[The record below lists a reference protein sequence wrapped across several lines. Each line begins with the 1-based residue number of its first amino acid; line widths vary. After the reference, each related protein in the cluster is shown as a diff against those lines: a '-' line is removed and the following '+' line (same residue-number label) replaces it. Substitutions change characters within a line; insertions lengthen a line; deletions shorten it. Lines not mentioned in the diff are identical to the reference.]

1 MTRLSYNTA
10 LLIAAIQT
18 INGAPFNI
26 TPDERVVALT
36 LLGEAR
42 GEGYEGMY
50 AVACVIKQR
59 SIERKLSPSKVCLQR
74 KQFSC
79 WNGKT
84 VSDLDKLFQSPSA
97 RHAVSLAKN
106 IDNVDVESV
115 GRANHYHNTRVNPYW
130 SDKRKV
136 TKRVGNHIFY
146 RL

>member
-1 MTRLSYNTA
+1 MKHLLLAT
-10 LLIAAIQT
+10 LLITATLVTA
-18 INGAPFNI
+18 
-26 TPDERVVALT
+26 TPTVDMTYEERVVALT
-36 LLGEAR
+36 ILGEAR

-106 IDNVDVESV
+106 IDHVDVGSV
-115 GRANHYHNTRVNPYW
+115 GRANHYHNTSVNPYW
-130 SDKRKV
+130 ADKSKM
-136 TKRVGNHIFY
+136 TKKIGNHIFY